1 MGSKELVANLPLQ
14 LGVGPGES
22 VAYPEIAYPT
32 YEIGA
37 ILAKAD
43 AVPVADPRDAAGS
56 RLRLAWIN
64 YPTNPTGEVASIGHL
79 RGLVRWARDSGV
91 VLASDE
97 CYLTLG
103 WDEEH
108 PPVSILDPRVN
119 DGDLTGLL
127 AAHSLSKR
135 SNLAGYRSAFLA
147 GDPELIADLLEIRR
161 HAGFM
166 VPWAVQQATIAA
178 LHDESHAIEQ
188 RARYEARRA
197 MLRVAVEAAGFRID
211 HSNAGLY
218 LWATRGED
226 CWATVEWLADRGQR
240 DGMGDVRQQLAVGVR
255 QRAADG
261 ARRHEQS
268 PDALAAMHQRQ
279 VDRLAGGGR
288 SIPRRAARHPAS
300 ETSIATYGS
309 ARLRATDSATSV
321 SAVGAWSEEP
331 RPRPSAVT
339 TAYGSSRLPY
349 SRRSTARCRRR
360 RSGSSPSATRPP
372 ATSVHAPSGSSVA
385 ATWLPSVTTAANAA
399 SSAMVRVTYNE
410 RPVQEQAQVIEAAP
424 QDRDPGRRPA
434 APPLRRPRRR

>member
-1 MGSKELVANLPLQ
+1 MALRRLHSASPARRLPRFPWDRMAPYQERAAAHPGGMVDLTVGAPVDEVPASIRQALIDASARPGYPTVAGPAALREAMRSWLHRHTGVAEDVAVLPTVGSKELVANLPLQ
-14 LGVGPGES
+14 LGVGPGEA

-64 YPTNPTGEVASIGHL
+64 YPTNPTGEVASVEHL
-79 RGLVRWARDSGV
+79 RDLVRWARDSGV

-103 WDEEH
+103 WDEEQ

-147 GDPELIADLLEIRR
+147 GDPALIADLLEIRR
-161 HAGFM
+161 HSGFM

-188 RARYEARRA
+188 RARYEDRRGV
-197 MLRVAVEAAGFRID
+197 LRGAVEAAGLCID
-211 HSNAGLY
+211 HSSAGLY

-226 CWATVEWLADRGQR
+226 CWDTVQWLAERGI
-240 DGMGDVRQQLAVGVR
+240 
-255 QRAADG
+255 
-261 ARRHEQS
+261 
-268 PDALAAMHQRQ
+268 LAAAGEFYGVKGNQH
-279 VDRLAGGGR
+279 VRL
-288 SIPRRAARHPAS
+288 SL
-300 ETSIATYGS
+300 T
-309 ARLRATDSATSV
+309 ATDEAI
-321 SAVGAWSEEP
+321 ADA
-331 RPRPSAVT
+331 AQ
-339 TAYGSSRLPY
+339 RLK
-349 SRRSTARCRRR
+349 
-360 RSGSSPSATRPP
+360 
-372 ATSVHAPSGSSVA
+372 
-385 ATWLPSVTTAANAA
+385 
-399 SSAMVRVTYNE
+399 
-410 RPVQEQAQVIEAAP
+410 
-424 QDRDPGRRPA
+424 
-434 APPLRRPRRR
+434 